1 MKKKLGLLPAV
12 WGDNMPY
19 CNVKIKSTIK
29 EGRNYA
35 RMDSEGRIDS
45 DIIEAAR
52 NASVNLGNSVEIAN
66 KKTYDCH
73 IRSR

>member
-1 MKKKLGLLPAV
+1 
-12 WGDNMPY
+12 
-19 CNVKIKSTIK
+19 
-29 EGRNYA
+29 
-35 RMDSEGRIDS
+35 MDSEGRIDS